1 MTATIAVIAVAT
13 LALVLVVGFA
23 ILWSQYRVPGM
34 KKVVT
39 AMTAEPEVK
48 RAWSKGRKRWSS
60 ADAEVMCSHLRGM
73 QHDSSPERRERLCR
87 HIWLQVAKRT
97 GTGRD
102 WAMFAESAEVVATAA
117 DEAGHWLMAEY
128 GWKQALKTRQPQATT
143 DQWNE
148 RRLAAKDKAA
158 KLEHRDA
165 VNPTV

>member
-1 MTATIAVIAVAT
+1 MTATIAMIAVAT
-13 LALVLVVGFA
+13 LALALVVGFA

-34 KKVVT
+34 KKIII
-39 AMTAEPEVK
+39 AMTAEPEIK
-48 RAWSKGRKRWSS
+48 RAWSKGRKKWSS
-60 ADAEVMCSHLRGM
+60 TDAKVMCSHLRSM
-73 QHDSSPERRERLCR
+73 QHGSSLERRERLCR

-117 DEAGHWLMAEY
+117 DEAGHWRMAEY
-128 GWKQALKTRQPQATT
+128 GWKQALKTRQMQATT

-158 KLEHRDA
+158 ELERRDA
-165 VNPTV
+165 VDHIV